1 MGRLIDADKLKDVM
15 SAAKDKYGNVAES
28 FINNGGELS
37 TEWYCVD
44 DMVDNAET
52 VEAIPVD
59 WIREYLSWLK
69 GIGGYGLSDARAIQ
83 SMLIKWKMEHSDGC
97 GPDSCK
103 LGGN

>member
-1 MGRLIDADKLKDVM
+1 MGRLIDADKLKEVM

-52 VEAIPVD
+52 VPAITLEWVG
-59 WIREYLSWLK
+59 EYLAWLQN
-69 GIGGYGLSDARAIQ
+69 IGGAFALSDANAIK
-83 SMLIKWKMEHSDGC
+83 SMLKKWEMEHGHSC
-97 GPDSCK
+97 CSPDYCEI
-103 LGGN
+103 